1 MNEFAKELGKKM
13 VIAAACAI
21 TARLVNRSMDA
32 VGFYAAPKATKPK
45 EATHG

>member
-1 MNEFAKELGKKM
+1 MNEFAKEIAKKV

-32 VGFYAAPKATKPK
+32 VGFYAAPKTQKPK
-45 EATHG
+45 EATNG